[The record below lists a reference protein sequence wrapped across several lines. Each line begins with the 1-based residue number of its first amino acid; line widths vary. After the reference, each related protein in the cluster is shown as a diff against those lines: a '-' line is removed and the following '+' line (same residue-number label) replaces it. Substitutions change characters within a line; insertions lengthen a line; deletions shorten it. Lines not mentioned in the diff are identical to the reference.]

1 MSREMKN
8 SGIPWIGEV
17 PKEWKV
23 DKLQVALSEIV
34 EKNSPIKTNYILSLT
49 NTRGVIPYT
58 EKGDIGNKSKENHED
73 YKIAYPDT
81 IVANSMNILIG
92 SVGICKYYGCVS
104 PVYYIFKATDYGD
117 LHYFNYIMSSEPF
130 QKHLRQY
137 ANGILEIRLR
147 VSSSDILKRY
157 VPFPSLSEQQKI
169 AEFLDKKCGEVD
181 KLIALQE
188 QIIEELKAYKQS
200 VITEAVTKGLNPNV
214 PMKDSGIEWIGE
226 IPEHWEVIRI
236 KYLLG
241 ERKER
246 SENGE
251 EEPLSMSQKYGL
263 IPTKEMDM
271 IPNMASSFEGAKIV
285 HIQDLVFNKLKAHLG
300 VFATSKYNGLVS
312 PDYAVY
318 YGLGK
323 ALMPYMEYMFK
334 TPQYISEFRKTATG
348 VGSGLTRLYTSDL
361 FTMLF
366 PLPSVVE
373 QEHIVNFLD
382 TKKSQIDA
390 LIAIKQ
396 QKIESLKEYK
406 KSIIYEYV
414 TGKKEV
420 V

>member
-1 MSREMKN
+1 M
-8 SGIPWIGEV
+8 
-17 PKEWKV
+17 
-23 DKLQVALSEIV
+23 
-34 EKNSPIKTNYILSLT
+34 
-49 NTRGVIPYT
+49 
-58 EKGDIGNKSKENHED
+58 
-73 YKIAYPDT
+73 
-81 IVANSMNILIG
+81 
-92 SVGICKYYGCVS
+92 
-104 PVYYIFKATDYGD
+104 
-117 LHYFNYIMSSEPF
+117 
-130 QKHLRQY
+130 
-137 ANGILEIRLR
+137 
-147 VSSSDILKRY
+147 
-157 VPFPSLSEQQKI
+157 
-169 AEFLDKKCGEVD
+169 
-181 KLIALQE
+181 IALQE

-226 IPEHWEVIRI
+226 IPEHWDVIRI

-361 FTMLF
+361 FAMLF

-382 TKKSQIDA
+382 AKKSQIDA

-420 V
+420 

>member
-1 MSREMKN
+1 MSREMKD
-8 SGIPWIGEV
+8 SGIPWIGKV
-17 PKEWKV
+17 AKEWKV

-181 KLIALQE
+181 EMIALQE

-226 IPEHWEVIRI
+226 IPEHWEVIRM

-263 IPTKEMDM
+263 IPTKDCR
-271 IPNMASSFEGAKIV
+271 
-285 HIQDLVFNKLKAHLG
+285 VFG
-300 VFATSKYNGLVS
+300 
-312 PDYAVY
+312 
-318 YGLGK
+318 
-323 ALMPYMEYMFK
+323 
-334 TPQYISEFRKTATG
+334 
-348 VGSGLTRLYTSDL
+348 
-361 FTMLF
+361 
-366 PLPSVVE
+366 
-373 QEHIVNFLD
+373 
-382 TKKSQIDA
+382 
-390 LIAIKQ
+390 
-396 QKIESLKEYK
+396 YK
-406 KSIIYEYV
+406 MW
-414 TGKKEV
+414 
-420 V
+420 